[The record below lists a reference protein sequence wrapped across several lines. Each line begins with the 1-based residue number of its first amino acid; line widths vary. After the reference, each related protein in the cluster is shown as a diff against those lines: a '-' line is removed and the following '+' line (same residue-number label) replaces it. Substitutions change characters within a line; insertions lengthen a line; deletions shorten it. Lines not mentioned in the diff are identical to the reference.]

1 MTDRACRTCGSR
13 MGPGEIRQR
22 DPRSGELVCPTCLNH
37 PMMTPNRTNVNIV
50 TAARNILRKVA
61 HDGGDGQVVRHC
73 FSCGSGGVVGRSDG
87 TVECS
92 FCGEVFSV
100 QVQPRNPH
108 APQTVNGQPVHIPG
122 MPEESEVTPSTGDE
136 TVDAEVVDG
145 PEEPSGEFRVPG
157 IEDADLTDYMT
168 ATGHRL
174 GRKHYVQHLAL
185 AMTPI
190 QDRAKVQGV
199 IREANLTEGGVAE
212 VRWVDHRPNG
222 TSRTISIHDSEDDAY
237 DTAREVARGAALSFG
252 IGGTSTE
259 VPGSRF
265 EIWRNGEHIADVVAA
280 LLRT

>member
-1 MTDRACRTCGSR
+1 MTDRACSTCGSR

-37 PMMTPNRTNVNIV
+37 PMTTPNRTNVNIV
-50 TAARNILRKVA
+50 TTARNILRKVA
-61 HDGGDGQVVRHC
+61 HDGGDGQVVAHC

-92 FCGEVFSV
+92 FCGVVFSI

-145 PEEPSGEFRVPG
+145 PEEPSEEFRVPG

-174 GRKHYVQHLAL
+174 SRKHYVQHLAL
-185 AMTPI
+185 SVAPLA
-190 QDRAKVQGV
+190 QRQKVASL
-199 IREANLTEGGVAE
+199 IRQANLPTAFCMRCHEEDLPPSWLCRRPGEPFIDHGQDYDPDLARYEGICQ
-212 VRWVDHRPNG
+212 RCC
-222 TSRTISIHDSEDDAY
+222 
-237 DTAREVARGAALSFG
+237 
-252 IGGTSTE
+252 
-259 VPGSRF
+259 
-265 EIWRNGEHIADVVAA
+265 EHNHG
-280 LLRT
+280 